1 MVSLSQFLKFLTGII
16 DFFSSE
22 DDNFTIMCDFN
33 AHRLDNA
40 MKDFIK
46 VNGLINLIKGN
57 TCLKGQL
64 INRRFSFEHSN
75 SYETGISDNH
85 HLIHS
90 MLKSSLSDSEPKLV
104 NYRDY
109 IRFSFE
115 NFKTS
120 LDNALRH
127 CSTYY
132 KHFEYIFTLVL
143 NE

>member
-1 MVSLSQFLKFLTGII
+1 
-16 DFFSSE
+16 
-22 DDNFTIMCDFN
+22 MCDFN
-33 AHRLDNA
+33 AHLLDSA

-57 TCLKGQL
+57 TCLKGQDSCIDVIL
-64 INRRFSFEHSN
+64 INRRFSFKHSN
-75 SYETGISDNH
+75 SYETGITG
-85 HLIHS
+85 IIYS
-90 MLKSSLSDSEPKLV
+90 MLKSSLSNSESKLV

-132 KHFEYIFTLVL
+132 KLFEYIFTSVL
-143 NE
+143 TE